1 MSWKDPKIGVWSPV
15 FCNRKSKL
23 MELAIKKAPPAFGA
37 QYLEMKTVFETKCV
51 PLRVCELE
59 QGFNKR
65 RGVWG

>member
-1 MSWKDPKIGVWSPV
+1 
-15 FCNRKSKL
+15 